1 MLTWATKKDF
11 SRGTR
16 IRSRHTVTLKVE
28 DAYISIHIRGQ
39 QRPAFQNGPGNHRGV
54 IHQLGRTSCYQYIQ
68 PNDMYKLATLA
79 APLRSAGCNTPTGPT
94 AFGLMYWPNWCW
106 GVLGR
111 AGRFW
116 IASGSDQTLSITV
129 CIENISPLTEKS
141 LSKNL
146 DIYHWGLST
155 KDILNPTASAKI
167 CDKSPQWEF
176 IRDS

>member
-68 PNDMYKLATLA
+68 PNDMYTQWVGPVVINSNCSLTLGGSLRSLPHCVRLDVIPQLV
-79 APLRSAGCNTPTGPT
+79 PLRSAGCNTPTGPT
-94 AFGLMYWPNWCW
+94 AFGLMY
-106 GVLGR
+106 
-111 AGRFW
+111 
-116 IASGSDQTLSITV
+116 
-129 CIENISPLTEKS
+129 
-141 LSKNL
+141 
-146 DIYHWGLST
+146 
-155 KDILNPTASAKI
+155 
-167 CDKSPQWEF
+167 
-176 IRDS
+176 